1 MAMRFKHPINVLF
14 VIVQMEMG
22 GSERL
27 VCNIV
32 SKLDR
37 KIFNPSIA
45 WFFGDEIL
53 DEFKKLDVPL
63 YHIPKVKR
71 FDVGAMR
78 ILGNVIRQDNIDLVN
93 AHHFMPLVYSFY
105 GCKIANRQKLIYTEH
120 SGLEIEKLSRKW
132 KAAGRYLL
140 GRSDRAIGVSPEVTK
155 QIQRTFK
162 LSSDKTVSI
171 RNGVAV
177 ELFEN
182 NREKVCLKTSLG
194 IKNDE
199 VIVGIVANFHKI
211 KNHMFLLRAFNEI
224 SKDGWRSK
232 LLLVGQGF
240 ANISENAEP
249 KIRKYIAENR
259 LGENVLTLGYRTD
272 IPELLACM
280 DIFCLTSL
288 NEGLPISLIEAMA
301 AGLPVVGT
309 NVDGIRDLIIPNKN
323 GFLVEQGDVE
333 GLKKALLLLLQ
344 DESMRRSMGQES
356 RNLAFS
362 SYSLDRCVQDYQ
374 NLFLS
379 SL

>member
-1 MAMRFKHPINVLF
+1 MRLKNRLNILF

-45 WFFGDEIL
+45 WFFGEEVL
-53 DEFKKLDVPL
+53 DEFRKLEVPL
-63 YHIPKVKR
+63 YHIPKVRR
-71 FDVGAMR
+71 FDLGAMR
-78 ILGNVIRQDNIDLVN
+78 MLGNIIRQNNIDLVN
-93 AHHFMPLVYSFY
+93 AHHFMSLLYCVY
-105 GCKIANRQKLIYTEH
+105 GCKISNRRKLIYTEH

-140 GRSDRAIGVSPEVTK
+140 GRSDRAIGVSPGVSK

-162 LSSDKTVSI
+162 LSSAKTVSI
-171 RNGVAV
+171 GNGVAV

-182 NREKVCLKTSLG
+182 NREKACLKTSLG

-199 VIVGIVANFHKI
+199 VIIGIVANFHKI
-211 KNHMFLLRAFNEI
+211 KNHIFLLRAFNEI
-224 SKDGWRSK
+224 TKDGWRSK

-240 ANISENAEP
+240 ENISENAEP
-249 KIRKYIAENR
+249 EIRNYIAENR
-259 LGENVLTLGYRTD
+259 LGQNVLTLGYRTD
-272 IPELLACM
+272 IPDLLGSM
-280 DIFCLTSL
+280 DIFCLPSL

-309 NVDGIRDLIIPNKN
+309 NVEGIRDLIMPNRN

-333 GLKKALLLLLQ
+333 GLKNVLLVLLQ
-344 DESMRRSMGQES
+344 DESMRKRMGQES
-356 RNLAFS
+356 RHLAFS
-362 SYSLDRCVQDYQ
+362 NYSLDRCVREYQ

-379 SL
+379 LC